1 MWIKWR
7 VFLPSCYLKGEIC
20 VKEREEEK
28 VCSELYNSVTEWV
41 EYPKEKYLECKN
53 LKLENFES

>member
-1 MWIKWR
+1 MESISPI
-7 VFLPSCYLKGEIC
+7 VLPEGRNLCK
-20 VKEREEEK
+20 REEEK